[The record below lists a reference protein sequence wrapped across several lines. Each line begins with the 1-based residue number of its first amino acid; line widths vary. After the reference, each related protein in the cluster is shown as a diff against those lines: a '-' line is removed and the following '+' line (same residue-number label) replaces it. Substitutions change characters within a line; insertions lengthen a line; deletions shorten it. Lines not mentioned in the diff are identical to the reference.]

1 MTKYKLSKTV
11 LCIVLALMCALFP
24 NPSRAADN
32 ERPIRLYAI
41 AETGPI
47 GRVYSLGA
55 FIIDGRMAIGQTE
68 IWGGELIQTSPGSSV
83 NVEIDLVGRVTLKN
97 EAVARLAATAARRN
111 ESGAHRLVVASLFE
125 GDMTVKLQPGGS
137 AYIESCGSEFTASG
151 GACFD
156 IKARNGRVVLDSVI
170 GSVEVQ
176 TSRRPPTIKARTVR
190 VDPNRTAVPVATTP
204 LQRKT
209 GQSAQ
214 VSTQWLKYYE
224 GSRTSGQSF
233 SSAPR
238 LVQAGYQTTS
248 QTTQTEPAAFRRV
261 AFRLEPPTLGTLT
274 PAEKPTD
281 DQGVVTVD
289 FQAGS
294 VQARGFIVADMVP
307 DSGDP
312 AGTTYEPYRRPVSV
326 TRAFWTR
333 TKLFIAAGA
342 LAVVTCAVACGP
354 GNKPLQQ
361 APPPVIP

>member
-1 MTKYKLSKTV
+1 MTNYRRPKTL
-11 LCIVLALMCALFP
+11 LCIVLVLICGFFP
-24 NPSRAADN
+24 KRLRAADI

-41 AETGPI
+41 AESAPI

-55 FIIDGRMAIGQTE
+55 FVIDGRTAIGEIE
-68 IWGGELIQTSPGSSV
+68 IWGGELIQTSRGSSV
-83 NVEIDLVGRVTLKN
+83 NVEIDLAGRVTLKN
-97 EAVARLAATAARRN
+97 EAIARLAATAARRD
-111 ESGAHRLVVASLFE
+111 ETGAHRFLVASLFE
-125 GDMTVKLQPGGS
+125 GDMTVKLQSGAA
-137 AYIESCGSEFTASG
+137 AYIESCGSAFTASG

-156 IKARNGRVVLDSVI
+156 IKARNGKVFLDSAT

-190 VDPNRTAVPVATTP
+190 VDPSRAAVPVVTTP

-224 GSRTSGQSF
+224 GSRTSGQMF
-233 SSAPR
+233 SSTPGIV
-238 LVQAGYQTTS
+238 LAGYQTTS
-248 QTTQTEPAAFRRV
+248 QATQTEPVRLRTV
-261 AFRLEPPTLGTLT
+261 RFRLEPPTLGTIT
-274 PAEKPTD
+274 PSEKATD
-281 DQGVVTVD
+281 NQGVVTVA

-294 VQARGFIVADMVP
+294 VQARGFIVAEMERD
-307 DSGDP
+307 DGDP
-312 AGTTYEPYRRPVSV
+312 VGTTIEPYRRPVSV

-354 GNKPLQQ
+354 NNKPLQQ

>member
-1 MTKYKLSKTV
+1 MTKYRRPKTV
-11 LCIVLALMCALFP
+11 LCIVLVLTCALFP
-24 NPSRAADN
+24 KRSRAADI

-41 AETGPI
+41 AESGPI
-47 GRVYSLGA
+47 GRAYSLGT
-55 FIIDGRMAIGQTE
+55 FVIDGRTAIGEIE
-68 IWGGELIQTSPGSSV
+68 IWGGELIQTSRGSSV
-83 NVEIDLVGRVTLKN
+83 NVEIDLAGRVTLKN
-97 EAVARLAATAARRN
+97 EAIARLAATAGRRDDA
-111 ESGAHRLVVASLFE
+111 GAHRFLVASLFE

-137 AYIESCGSEFTASG
+137 AYIESCGSAFTASS

-156 IKARNGRVVLDSVI
+156 IKARNGRAILDPAT

-190 VDPNRTAVPVATTP
+190 VDPNRTVVPVATTP

-214 VSTQWLKYYE
+214 ASTQWLKYFE
-224 GSRTSGQSF
+224 GSRTSGQSL

-238 LVQAGYQTTS
+238 IVLAGYQTTS
-248 QTTQTEPAAFRRV
+248 QTTQTEPAADRRV
-261 AFRLEPPTLGTLT
+261 AFRLEPPTLGSIT
-274 PAEKPTD
+274 PAASTD
-281 DQGVVTVD
+281 SQGVVTVD
-289 FQAGS
+289 FQAAS

-307 DSGDP
+307 DPGDP
-312 AGTTYEPYRRPVSV
+312 AGTTYETYRRPVNV

-354 GNKPLQQ
+354 RNKPLLQ